1 MASLLKK
8 KEKQQRIVDL
18 FVIPDY
24 ESALLPCMHP
34 IGRLFKLEWT
44 KHEFNFIQVENR
56 AELPNFP
63 LGVKLTHLR
72 YGTEETIELVK
83 DDHTASGWKAQIFH
97 RYCV

>member
-56 AELPNFP
+56 AELPYFP
-63 LGVKLTHLR
+63 FGVKLTHLR

-83 DDHTASGWKAQIFH
+83 DDHTAYGWKAQIFH